1 MVGLHVGSTGTSL
14 WLAWDLNTVL
24 LFGLAMVGWLYFS
37 GLRASTGRRRR
48 LHPWWRPAVYYVALA
63 AIAIALVSPLDHLAD
78 ELFVMHM
85 AQHMLLMVVAPP
97 LILLGAPM
105 VPILRGIPRPVR
117 RRVVAPVL
125 RQRTLRKALKY
136 LSLPLIAWPLY
147 AVTLLGWHTPA
158 AYDLALR
165 NEAAHVLEHF
175 SFTVTALL
183 FWWNVID
190 SVPLRG
196 NLSYIGRVPYVF
208 LMTVPNFSLGAFLT
222 FSEAAWYERYLAQEL
237 RWGLSA
243 MDDQQLGGLIMW
255 IPGALVLLTALLAV
269 LVYTVFTEE
278 RLQREREALALVGV
292 RGAIR

>member
-1 MVGLHVGSTGTSL
+1 MVGLHVGSAGTSL
-14 WLAWDLNTVL
+14 WLAWDLNPVL
-24 LFGLAMVGWLYFS
+24 LFGLAVMGWLYFR

-48 LHPWWRPAVYYVALA
+48 LHPWWRPTVYYVALT
-63 AIAIALVSPLDHLAD
+63 AIFISLVSPLDHLAD

-97 LILLGAPM
+97 LVLLGAPM
-105 VPILRGIPRPVR
+105 IPVLRGIPRPVR
-117 RRVVAPVL
+117 KRLVAPVL
-125 RQRTLRKALKY
+125 RQRTLRRSLKY

-147 AVTLLGWHTPA
+147 VVTLLGWHTPA

-175 SFTVTALL
+175 SFAAAALL

-190 SVPLRG
+190 SVPLRSS
-196 NLSYIGRVPYVF
+196 LSYIGRVPYVF

-222 FSEAAWYERYLAQEL
+222 LSQEAWYERYLTQEL

-255 IPGALVLLTALLAV
+255 VPGALVLLTALLSV
-269 LVYTVFTEE
+269 LAYVALSEE
-278 RLQREREALALVGV
+278 RRQREREARALASV
-292 RGAIR
+292 RRAVR

>member
-1 MVGLHVGSTGTSL
+1 MVGLHLGSAGTSL
-14 WLAWDLNTVL
+14 WLAWNLNPVL
-24 LFGLAMVGWLYFS
+24 LFGLAMVGWLYFR

-48 LHPWWRPAVYYVALA
+48 LHPWWRPSLYYVALA
-63 AIAIALVSPLDHLAD
+63 AVFISLVSPLDHLAD

-97 LILLGAPM
+97 LVLLGAPM
-105 VPILRGIPRPVR
+105 IPILRGIPRPIR
-117 RRVVAPVL
+117 RRFVAPVL
-125 RQRTLRKALKY
+125 RQRTLRRSLKY

-147 AVTLLGWHTPA
+147 VVTLLGWHTPA

-165 NEAAHVLEHF
+165 NEVAHVLEHF
-175 SFTVTALL
+175 SFAAVALL

-190 SVPLRG
+190 SVPLRSS
-196 NLSYIGRVPYVF
+196 LSYIGRVPYVF

-222 FSEAAWYERYLAQEL
+222 LSQEAWYERYLTQEL

-255 IPGALVLLTALLAV
+255 IPGALVLLTALLSV
-269 LVYTVFTEE
+269 LAYIALSEE
-278 RLQREREALALVGV
+278 RRQREREARALASARRAV
-292 RGAIR
+292 R